1 MKIQENHNRLQLG
14 NISMKTSLFD
24 ILKRIEI

>member
-1 MKIQENHNRLQLG
+1 MKIQENYRRFQLG
-14 NISMKTSLFD
+14 NISMNTSLFD